1 MSTDSLAIRLA
12 SLRRKGDEEDFEGE
26 GEVSPYGP
34 LNGSTIASYSTS
46 ITKGLVVKKFRA
58 GDAMVLLGLE
68 GHPPLL
74 VTRPPRNPG
83 KI

>member
-1 MSTDSLAIRLA
+1 MSTDSLAIRLT
-12 SLRRKGDEEDFEGE
+12 SLRRKVDEEDFEGE
-26 GEVSPYGP
+26 GEIDPYGP
-34 LNGSTIASYSTS
+34 LNDSTIAPFSSS
-46 ITKGLVVKKFRA
+46 ITKGLVVKRFRA

-74 VTRPPRNPG
+74 VTRLPRNPG